1 MLGATFLTARFAA
14 QMHGAVREL
23 EAGLE
28 EISLSQQY
36 ANRGIYL
43 LCKVVG
49 EMMKGASPT
58 HAGFELENYV
68 KHPPTIS
75 GRAVPVQPRT
85 CPGHPSAS
93 RLFSSGSM
101 SMRFCTASTAPAL
114 LFAGLPQAP

>member
-1 MLGATFLTARFAA
+1 
-14 QMHGAVREL
+14 MHGAVREL

-68 KHPPTIS
+68 KHPPSIS
-75 GRAVPVQPRT
+75 GRAVPV
-85 CPGHPSAS
+85 HS
-93 RLFSSGSM
+93 RSF
-101 SMRFCTASTAPAL
+101 PAH
-114 LFAGLPQAP
+114 LFAQVIHASCLRLHAHVRIEHRPGFVCGGLAQAL

>member
-1 MLGATFLTARFAA
+1 MASDPSTLMPTTACADSEHPDPWWWSPTFAACIA

-36 ANRGIYL
+36 ANRGIYI

-49 EMMKGASPT
+49 EMMKGAAPT
-58 HAGFELENYV
+58 HAGFELENYI

-75 GRAVPVQPRT
+75 GHAVPVRLPLAVAECS
-85 CPGHPSAS
+85 CP
-93 RLFSSGSM
+93 
-101 SMRFCTASTAPAL
+101 
-114 LFAGLPQAP
+114 

>member
-1 MLGATFLTARFAA
+1 
-14 QMHGAVREL
+14 MHGAVREV

-36 ANRGIYL
+36 ANRGIYI

-49 EMMKGASPT
+49 EMMKGAAPT

-75 GRAVPVQPRT
+75 GRAVPVRART
-85 CPGHPSAS
+85 SAARRS
-93 RLFSSGSM
+93 APHLRSECSAHM
-101 SMRFCTASTAPAL
+101 S
-114 LFAGLPQAP
+114 